1 MLTVVHH
8 LDHRQR
14 LNTEKSHQS
23 PQSEALKLVFGAL
36 GTFGK

>member
-14 LNTEKSHQS
+14 LNMEKSYQS
-23 PQSEALKLVFGAL
+23 PQSEALKLVFGAWGTL
-36 GTFGK
+36 GK